1 MATTLRRTTPKYA
14 TRTIAEGTRE
24 APFAWHAPTVVL
36 AALCV
41 MVGVYWDISW
51 HMSIG
56 RDTFWTPAHL
66 LIQAGGLI
74 AGLTSGYVA
83 LRTTFGADP
92 RADAAAVSFWGFRA
106 PLGAWVCVWGCVAM
120 VTSAPFD
127 NWWHNAYGLDVRIIS
142 PPHTILALGIGA
154 IGVGALLLTLAWQNR
169 DGAHQRTA
177 AWLFLVAGALLLMD
191 RSIMLTEF
199 AIKNMRHGGQF
210 YRTSLLAYPMAIVM
224 MTRASKLKWGG
235 TITAAIF
242 MAIMLALMWIVP
254 LFPATPKLGPIYQP
268 ITHMVAMSFPSLLV
282 VPALGVDLVMQRVRV
297 RPLVLAVILSVVF
310 LALYIA
316 VEWPFASFLMTSAS
330 RNADSASSMRCV
342 ERRLMITAEA
352 SSKAA
357 PAMRTCSI
365 SSRGQGPPPASQVRI
380 ADTISRP
387 AVRTRIAAPMP
398 MRSGA
403 SGLAKCFMVTAMMGR
418 SSIAG
423 NEFYSLGI

>member
-14 TRTIAEGTRE
+14 TRTLTAETRE
-24 APFAWHAPTVVL
+24 APFAWHAPTVVF

-83 LRTTFGADP
+83 LRTTFGDNPAA
-92 RADAAAVSFWGFRA
+92 RDASVNFWGFRA
-106 PLGAWVCVWGCVAM
+106 PLGAWVCVWGCIAM

-169 DGAHQRTA
+169 AGAHQRTA
-177 AWLFLVAGALLLMD
+177 MWLFLVAGALLLMD

-199 AIKNMRHGGQF
+199 SIKNMRHGGQF
-210 YRTSLLAYPMAIVM
+210 YRTSMLAYPMAIVM
-224 MTRASKLKWGG
+224 MTRASKLKWAG

-242 MAIMLALMWIVP
+242 MVIMLALMWIVP

-282 VPALGVDLVMQRVRV
+282 VPALGVDLVIQRIRV
-297 RPLVLAVILSVVF
+297 RPLLLAVILSVVF
-310 LALYIA
+310 LALYVA

-330 RNADSASSMRCV
+330 RNAFFNSDNFVYWMSPSGVVWNHSWV
-342 ERRLMITAEA
+342 LV
-352 SSKAA
+352 A
-357 PAMRTCSI
+357 PDEPSFRNQLGVALVLGAI
-365 SSRGQGPPPASQVRI
+365 SSYVGLWFGTWMTKVR
-380 ADTISRP
+380 R
-387 AVRTRIAAPMP
+387 
-398 MRSGA
+398 
-403 SGLAKCFMVTAMMGR
+403 
-418 SSIAG
+418 
-423 NEFYSLGI
+423 